1 MVSKILK
8 KKKKKGS
15 SLSLPAHGWVGAR
28 ATSFLAAHFAKQN
41 TNSVGVQSEGEAE
54 GGCGGNSASPEPK
67 RSPAAL
73 LVQSRVPQKS
83 FLFLLEEKEIARQI
97 KKCEENFFAEQ
108 RAKRAAA
115 GRSELV
121 RILFKMS
128 SDFFQQTPPLNISPK
143 WRDF

>member
-1 MVSKILK
+1 MCLLNGEGIFAR
-8 KKKKKGS
+8 
-15 SLSLPAHGWVGAR
+15 LP
-28 ATSFLAAHFAKQN
+28 
-41 TNSVGVQSEGEAE
+41 E
-54 GGCGGNSASPEPK
+54 K

-115 GRSELV
+115 GRSESV
-121 RILFKMS
+121 GILFKMS
-128 SDFFQQTPPLNISPK
+128 SDFFQQTPPKTICRLDRGFAPRFGRHFGKIIPRIFEINRQFSRRKAAVRANRRLIELMEGEISQVL
-143 WRDF
+143 DEV